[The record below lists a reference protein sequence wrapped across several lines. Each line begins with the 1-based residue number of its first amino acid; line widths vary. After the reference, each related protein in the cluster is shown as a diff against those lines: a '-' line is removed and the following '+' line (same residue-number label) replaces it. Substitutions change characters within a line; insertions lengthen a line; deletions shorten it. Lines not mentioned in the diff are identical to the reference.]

1 MDLQEEIRLLREE
14 NRELSIQVIDFFQ
27 TTLYFAGVKKSM
39 LQKGVEEYLKVL
51 DEIFDND
58 EEEVMG
64 IDDIIKVVNHMKK
77 TRRELF
83 FRK

>member
-39 LQKGVEEYLKVL
+39 LQKGVEEYLKIL
-51 DEIFDND
+51 DEIFDNED
-58 EEEVMG
+58 EVMG
-64 IDDIIKVVNHMKK
+64 IDNIIKVVNHMKK
-77 TRRELF
+77 TKKELF
-83 FRK
+83 RK